1 MISMLRHVTCLI
13 IGVVLCA
20 CLAACSE
27 EQAAPASKTTNVQ
40 SKPPAKSVTPPQE
53 AVVETEVA
61 KEEEFVYETE
71 GRRDPFMP
79 LSRIVKPVVK
89 AVEEEP
95 QTPLQSYDVVQFKL
109 IGVIVGMG
117 DPKAMVVAPDGK
129 SYVLARGVKIGKNN
143 GVIVD
148 ITSDAVSIQETY
160 YDFSGNVIENIQ
172 EITVPRREGV

>member
-1 MISMLRHVTCLI
+1 MLRNVTCLI
-13 IGVVLCA
+13 IGIVFCA

-27 EQAAPASKTTNVQ
+27 EQASQPSKTTNAK
-40 SKPPAKSVTPPQE
+40 SKPPAKTVAPPQE
-53 AVVETEVA
+53 ALAEKEAA
-61 KEEEFVYETE
+61 KEEAFVYESK

-79 LSRIVKPVVK
+79 LSRIVKPVVE
-89 AVEEEP
+89 VVDEEP
-95 QTPLQSYDVVQFKL
+95 KTPLQSFDVAQFKL

-129 SYVLARGVKIGKNN
+129 SYVLARGIKIGKNN

-148 ITSDAVSIQETY
+148 ITSEAVSIQETY
-160 YDFSGNVIENIQ
+160 YDFSGNGIENIQ

>member
-1 MISMLRHVTCLI
+1 M
-13 IGVVLCA
+13 
-20 CLAACSE
+20 E
-27 EQAAPASKTTNVQ
+27 
-40 SKPPAKSVTPPQE
+40 
-53 AVVETEVA
+53 
-61 KEEEFVYETE
+61 KEETKEDEFVYVSE

-79 LSRIVKPVVK
+79 LSRIRKLVDIVVDD
-89 AVEEEP
+89 EP
-95 QTPLQSYDVVQFKL
+95 ETPLQSYDVAQFKL

-129 SYVLARGVKIGKNN
+129 SYVLAKGIKIGKNN

-148 ITSDAVSIQETY
+148 ITSESVSVQETY

>member
-1 MISMLRHVTCLI
+1 MLRNITGLI
-13 IGVVLCA
+13 IGIVFCA

-27 EQAAPASKTTNVQ
+27 EQTPQPPTTTNVK
-40 SKPPAKSVTPPQE
+40 SKPPAKTVAPPQE
-53 AVVETEVA
+53 AVVE
-61 KEEEFVYETE
+61 KEAEKAEEFVYETE

-89 AVEEEP
+89 VVDEEP
-95 QTPLQSYDVVQFKL
+95 QTPLQSYDVIQFKL

-143 GVIVD
+143 GVIID
-148 ITSDAVSIQETY
+148 ITSEAVSIQETY